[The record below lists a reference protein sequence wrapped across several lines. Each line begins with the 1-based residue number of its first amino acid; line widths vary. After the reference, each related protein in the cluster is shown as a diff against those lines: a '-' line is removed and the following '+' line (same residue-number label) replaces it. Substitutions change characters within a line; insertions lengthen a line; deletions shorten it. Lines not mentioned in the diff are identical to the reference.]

1 MNFME
6 VLRTAVFALRGN
18 WMRSALTSL
27 GVIIGIAAVIV
38 MVSVGQGTQAEIDK
52 LVSGLGSNRLDISG
66 GSGVGGG
73 GVRLAAGSRYTLVG
87 RRCGRDPQGNPGSA
101 VRRCI
106 AARRHPG
113 RVRGEQLVDPMA
125 GRAAGLVRHQRMED
139 RQRRQAVRCARLQ
152 RRVEVGDPRR
162 HGAAQQL
169 FGDQDPVGQT
179 VRLGR
184 VPFTVVGTLKP
195 KGQGGFGQDQDDVVV
210 VPLETARRRL
220 SGATALPPGAVQQIS
235 LGVGRAEDLSYA
247 QDEVE
252 ALLRQRHRIQ
262 PGDDDDFS
270 VRNIAEVVATRT
282 QTTRLM
288 SLLLGAVAGISLI
301 VGGIGIM
308 NIMLVSVTERIR
320 EIGLRMAVGA
330 GPGDIRKQFLAE
342 AMLISMIGGVIG
354 ILLGVVGA
362 LLVARFGSLPVALN
376 GKVVGVGR
384 GVLDRDRS
392 VLRLLPGA
400 QGVAAGSDRGVAA
413 AVAVFAGTLARM
425 RLAVCWC
432 HDVACW
438 SAREPRAP
446 PWSSTAAPASSSAAP
461 CRARTSARSVA
472 ISIAHSMR
480 ATRCWAR
487 AARRWMRS
495 RRRSRCWRIRRAST
509 PAGARC
515 SAPMA
520 GMNSTPRS
528 WKDTPGVPAR
538 WRA

>member
-6 VLRTAVFALRGN
+6 ILRTAAFALRGN

-66 GSGVGGG
+66 GGGFGGG
-73 GVRLAAGSRYTLVG
+73 AVRLAAGSRYTLSEADADAIRKEIPEVEYVAG
-87 RRCGRDPQGNPGSA
+87 SMRGGIQVVYGESNWSTQWQGVQPDWFDINDWVIASGQPFESRDYS
-101 VRRCI
+101 
-106 AARRHPG
+106 
-113 RVRGEQLVDPMA
+113 
-125 GRAAGLVRHQRMED
+125 
-139 RQRRQAVRCARLQ
+139 
-152 RRVEVGDPRR
+152 
-162 HGAAQQL
+162 GAAKSVILGNTVRQQL
-169 FGDQDPVGQT
+169 FGDQDPVGQS

-184 VPFTVVGTLKP
+184 VPFTVVATLKP
-195 KGQGGFGQDQDDVVV
+195 KGQGGFGQDQDDLVV

-247 QDEVE
+247 QGEVE

-270 VRNIAEVVATRT
+270 VRNIAQIVATRT

-288 SLLLGAVAGISLI
+288 SLLLGAVAGISLV

-342 AMLISMIGGVIG
+342 AMLISLIGGVIG

-362 LLVARFGSLPVALN
+362 LLVGRFGSLPVALN
-376 GKVVGVGR
+376 GRVVG
-384 GVLDRDRS
+384 L
-392 VLRLLPGA
+392 
-400 QGVAAGSDRGVAA
+400 AAG
-413 AVAVFAGTLARM
+413 F
-425 RLAVCWC
+425 
-432 HDVACW
+432 
-438 SAREPRAP
+438 
-446 PWSSTAAPASSSAAP
+446 
-461 CRARTSARSVA
+461 
-472 ISIAHSMR
+472 SIA
-480 ATRCWAR
+480 T
-487 AARRWMRS
+487 
-495 RRRSRCWRIRRAST
+495 
-509 PAGARC
+509 GLFF
-515 SAPMA
+515 
-520 GMNSTPRS
+520 GYY
-528 WKDTPGVPAR
+528 PAR
-538 WRA
+538 KASLLDPIEALRQQ